1 MKKTVTNEKYTIS
14 ETMSV
19 REIAVDNDK
28 MLDTL
33 FAKLYTKP
41 IFTPVKEY
49 ISNAID
55 ATLEVGKP
63 LSSIVITTPSV
74 ANPFLLIR
82 DYANGMDEDFFNN
95 TFLTAGKST
104 AESDMK
110 KNGNYGIGS
119 KAWFASQN
127 DEFFYDIFY
136 NGKQFSYMLFK
147 KNGKYGSIKQGE
159 FKTTEPNGLQVRLP
173 CKKEQIPEIKQAVY
187 TNIFYIKEKIKVNN
201 EFAPNYMDTLVFEN
215 DEIIVHQ
222 ESDSHKNEGL
232 SVIVGYFAYVIP
244 QKEKSSQLVQNEG
257 DYHNVLVFKK
267 PIGSLSIPPSREY
280 IIEDKK
286 LLDFRLKLQSIINEN
301 QKSIDKN
308 ISIYYE
314 KLIKEAIKK

>member
-1 MKKTVTNEKYTIS
+1 MKKTVTNDNYTIS
-14 ETMSV
+14 ESMQV
-19 REIAVDNDK
+19 RDIAVDNDK

-41 IFTPVKEY
+41 IYTPVKEY

-55 ATLEVGKP
+55 ATIEAGKP
-63 LSSIVITTPSV
+63 LSTIMITTPSV
-74 ANPFLLIR
+74 ANPFLTIR
-82 DYANGMDEDFFNN
+82 DYANGMSEDFFNN

-104 AESDMK
+104 AETDMT

-119 KAWFASQN
+119 KAWFATQN

-136 NGKQFSYMLFK
+136 NGSQFSYMLFK

-159 FKTTEPNGLQVRLP
+159 FKTKEPNGLQVRLP
-173 CKKEQIPEIKQAVY
+173 CKKEQILEIKQAVFS
-187 TNIFYIKEKIKVNN
+187 NLFYIKDKIKVNN
-201 EFAPNYMDTLVFEN
+201 ELAPNYTDTLVFEN
-215 DEIIVHQ
+215 DELIVHQ
-222 ESDSHKNEGL
+222 EIDSHTNEGL

-244 QKEKSSQLVQNEG
+244 QKDKSKELISNES

-267 PIGSLSIPPSREY
+267 AIGSLSIPPSREY
-280 IIEDKK
+280 IIEDTK
-286 LLDFRLKLQSIINEN
+286 LFKFRDSLKAIISEN

-308 ISIYYE
+308 ISLYYE
-314 KLIKEAIKK
+314 KLIKSVVK